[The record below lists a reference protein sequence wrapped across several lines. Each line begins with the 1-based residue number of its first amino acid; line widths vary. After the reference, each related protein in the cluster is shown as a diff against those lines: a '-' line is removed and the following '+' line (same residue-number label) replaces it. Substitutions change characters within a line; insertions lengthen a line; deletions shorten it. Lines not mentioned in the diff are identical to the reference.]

1 MILQIAKKLARLP
14 TAVIIV
20 KVDEKE
26 VLVSKSKRY
35 RLIPVERR
43 MGGNYL
49 IIKFIIPFHIKCFFR
64 NYYSLI
70 TPTEF
75 FPNKLSKGRRR
86 RAIA

>member
-1 MILQIAKKLARLP
+1 
-14 TAVIIV
+14 
-20 KVDEKE
+20 
-26 VLVSKSKRY
+26 
-35 RLIPVERR
+35 